1 MSCYNDIALLHEENR
16 KNDRTYIIKKTMD
29 FIETANSYYNNE
41 RHSKIM
47 DYKRKLKESQDVI
60 SRHRDAAIRQDE

>member
-1 MSCYNDIALLHEENR
+1 
-16 KNDRTYIIKKTMD
+16 MD